1 MGLLRVDNRINNG
14 IDVFSDFL
22 CEWALALVK

>member
-1 MGLLRVDNRINNG
+1 MGLLRVDNRKSRR